1 VAGATLFSSAQ
12 LGTALNM
19 AISSWTSM
27 TPEGDGTIGAHK
39 EMLQALVGSCYL
51 FLYQGRELEESFAEY
66 ANELIEAPTGSKAKD
81 RLAKAVTGLE
91 KEIIGARQKSKI
103 MGTVV
108 MGAFALTLRRH
119 EIIDDPKYDLMTM
132 YIPDPDDDSWGVEMG
147 GFAKSDPRY
156 LSTCEL
162 IGASG

>member
-1 VAGATLFSSAQ
+1 
-12 LGTALNM
+12 
-19 AISSWTSM
+19 M
-27 TPEGDGTIGAHK
+27 TPEGDGTIGATQ

-51 FLYQGRELEESFAEY
+51 FLYQGRELEDSLMLYTRELLAAE
-66 ANELIEAPTGSKAKD
+66 TGSKEKE
-81 RLAKAVTGLE
+81 RLAKAADALAN
-91 KEIIGARQKSKI
+91 EITGARQKSKI

-119 EIIDDPKYDLMTM
+119 EIIDDFKYDLMTM